1 MSLRNILNKVGVI
14 EPPCLTPLSM
24 FENDCTYKQSHQ
36 EIWNTLYENAKKKI
50 ERGKEMDFLF
60 TTLDKKSIRSLS
72 AAINDHAAWCPILIL
87 ILYKI
92 LTKLLFCSFYN
103 RNKNSPLT
111 NIAFFFISLTIFGW
125 YFLEIYPLVKYSCKK
140 YNSQILR
147 HYVCKPK
154 LQYCHFNCLRTLT
167 CSSV

>member
-14 EPPCLTPLSM
+14 EPPCLTLLSM

-111 NIAFFFISLTIFGW
+111 NIAFFFISLTIFG
-125 YFLEIYPLVKYSCKK
+125 
-140 YNSQILR
+140 
-147 HYVCKPK
+147 
-154 LQYCHFNCLRTLT
+154 
-167 CSSV
+167 